1 MKMKIMLKNN
11 IELVEKKGI
20 KYQKINGKKK
30 KYKPWIGDIFSPFYD
45 FLMIKSLF
53 PKKFNASFRKNTE
66 ILKKEF
72 KDVHNKHIL
81 ELATG
86 SGNMADILPKDNF
99 YSGIDIS
106 ENLLRQAEKKFKHF
120 RNADFYVATAENLP
134 FENNLFDI
142 CICNLSLNFFSDL
155 DEVIKEIIR
164 ILKPNSIFVCSIPV
178 PEKNKENNKIRGNL
192 FTEEELIK
200 KFHNFKFERIDENGA
215 LLYFR
220 AVLKSNM

>member
-1 MKMKIMLKNN
+1 MKSMLKKN

-20 KYQKINGKKK
+20 KYQKIQGIRK

-45 FLMIKSLF
+45 YLMIKSLF
-53 PKKFNASFRKNTE
+53 PKKFNASFRRNTE

-72 KDVHNKHIL
+72 KNVHNKHIL

-86 SGNMADILPKDNF
+86 SGNMAGILPKDNF

-106 ENLLRQAEKKFKHF
+106 ENLLRQAAKKFRHF
-120 RNADFYVATAENLP
+120 RNADFYVATAENMP

-155 DEVIKEIIR
+155 DEVIREIVR
-164 ILKPNSIFVCSIPV
+164 VLKSNSVFICSIPV
-178 PEKNKENNKIRGNL
+178 PEKSKSNKKIRGNL
-192 FTEEELIK
+192 FTEKELIQ
-200 KFHNFKFERIDENGA
+200 KFNNFKFERILDPPTK
-215 LLYFR
+215 FV
-220 AVLKSNM
+220 AVILRCK